1 MFAEILKIVLP
12 FLGGGLTG
20 ALLNEWFRR
29 RSGKLQS
36 IPLIERVNR
45 RVSPELEGFTL
56 APVIGDPRNQQL
68 EEVEN
73 VREYQLTL
81 RNTATIHLQNV
92 EIQFEFPTE
101 DIEGW
106 VSRPALS
113 KTAPIPIEAVV
124 TEPWK
129 RGFRWRIPHLPS
141 TDSIEFSF
149 KAVNPASPDY
159 EVALYNADRVVIE
172 KSKGEPAEQRQR
184 WLGNVLAMAAA
195 TIAVV
200 SLTLTALVP
209 LWLFNDKG
217 GKVSIVRDREC
228 TFTISSSYERFGADE
243 AAWPWSSGP
252 WQVSNRV
259 VNAGLQKC
267 VIQSEQLTS
276 GPVALAPGE
285 DAKKTLYPLSKP
297 KLIHRQLSVGPERAE
312 GTASV
317 ELYGEPQQ
325 R

>member
-12 FLGGGLTG
+12 FLGGGLAG

-29 RSGKLQS
+29 RGEKLQS

-56 APVIGDPRNQQL
+56 ARVTGDPECQRL
-68 EEVEN
+68 EEVHN

-81 RNTATIHLQNV
+81 RNTATIHLQDV

-113 KTAPIPIEAVV
+113 KTAPISVEAVV
-124 TEPWK
+124 GEPWK
-129 RGFRWRIPHLPS
+129 KGFRWRIPHLPS

-149 KAVNPASPDY
+149 KAVNPPSSDY

-172 KSKGEPAEQRQR
+172 KSKGEPAEQRQSR
-184 WLGNVLAMAAA
+184 WRLEIVAFVLALVATVAAS
-195 TIAVV
+195 TV
-200 SLTLTALVP
+200 TAGLVM
-209 LWLFNDKG
+209 FNDKG
-217 GKVSIVRDREC
+217 GKVSVVRDGGC
-228 TFTISSSYERFGADE
+228 VFTISSSYERFGSDD
-243 AAWPWSSGP
+243 AAWPWSPGA

-259 VNAGLQKC
+259 VNAGRQKC
-267 VIQSEQLTS
+267 VIESEQLTS

>member
-124 TEPWK
+124 TPNLGRGASGGEFRICLPRIRLNSVSRPSIQHLQTTKWRSITRTESSLKSRRVNQPSRDSAGWATSSPWL
-129 RGFRWRIPHLPS
+129 R
-141 TDSIEFSF
+141 
-149 KAVNPASPDY
+149 
-159 EVALYNADRVVIE
+159 
-172 KSKGEPAEQRQR
+172 RQSR
-184 WLGNVLAMAAA
+184 L
-195 TIAVV
+195 
-200 SLTLTALVP
+200 
-209 LWLFNDKG
+209 
-217 GKVSIVRDREC
+217 
-228 TFTISSSYERFGADE
+228 
-243 AAWPWSSGP
+243 
-252 WQVSNRV
+252 
-259 VNAGLQKC
+259 
-267 VIQSEQLTS
+267 
-276 GPVALAPGE
+276 
-285 DAKKTLYPLSKP
+285 
-297 KLIHRQLSVGPERAE
+297 
-312 GTASV
+312 
-317 ELYGEPQQ
+317 
-325 R
+325 